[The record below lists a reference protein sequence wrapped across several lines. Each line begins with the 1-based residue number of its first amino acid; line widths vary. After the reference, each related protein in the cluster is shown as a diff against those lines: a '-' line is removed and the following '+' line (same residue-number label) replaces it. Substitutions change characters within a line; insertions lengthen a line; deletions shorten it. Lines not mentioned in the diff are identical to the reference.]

1 MRKLRR
7 TAEPESLR
15 DPARS
20 GGGVRQRV
28 DSGIAATLIGL
39 QQSAGNLA
47 VSRLLTTATLQRQ
60 QSSAGPTAPAKP
72 GKTVGKVGGKRPAVK
87 TVTKDFDDCNA
98 AVDWLNSGAWTGD
111 AQPNYKPT
119 PGKIRTKKLRDGT
132 VKAEVDLS
140 WSYDDSSTAEMI
152 VPTWPNMTAAE
163 RAAVNKY
170 KAALKAHEVKH
181 FDVAEKV
188 LKALP
193 KTVSAT
199 GTDEQDATANLQT
212 EVDTYGSDAQTALDD
227 ATADYDTKTQ
237 NGKTQSAVGGKD
249 VRLDCPPKP

>member
-1 MRKLRR
+1 MRALRG
-7 TAEPESLR
+7 TAEPESAR
-15 DPARS
+15 DVPRS
-20 GGGVRQRV
+20 GGEVRQRD
-28 DSGIAATLIGL
+28 DSGIAARLFGL

-47 VSRLLTTATLQRQ
+47 VSRLLTTVALQRQ
-60 QSSAGPTAPAKP
+60 QSSAGPAAPAKR

-98 AVDWLNSGAWTGD
+98 AVDWLKSGAWTGD
-111 AQPNYKPT
+111 AQPEYKPT

-132 VKAEVDLS
+132 VKADVDLR

-181 FDVAEKV
+181 FDVAEKI

-199 GTDEQDATANLQT
+199 GSDEEDAIANLQT
-212 EVDTYGSDAQTALDD
+212 EVDTYGSDAKTALDE
-227 ATADYDTKTQ
+227 ATEDYDNKTQ
-237 NGKTQSAVGGKD
+237 NGKTQSVVGGQD
-249 VRLDCPPKP
+249 VRLDCPPKS